1 MARRLSLPHKPLIR
15 QLVISIDGKI
25 LSFLEIY
32 RRQLLDAAGL
42 MFLFGVIVGF
52 LSPLYSITER
62 LVFLYLFATV
72 VPSLLFEIAIDLSS
86 AILCLICYWN
96 LKRERLKLVSI
107 RGTVAAG
114 LFILTGAWL
123 TGLLVFGAAL
133 ISSLCQT
140 R

>member
-1 MARRLSLPHKPLIR
+1 MERRLSLPHKSLIR
-15 QLVISIDGKI
+15 QLVISINGKL
-25 LSFLEIY
+25 LSFLETN

-42 MFLFGVIVGF
+42 MFLLGVVVGS
-52 LSPLYSITER
+52 LSPLYSIMER
-62 LVFLYLFATV
+62 LVLFYLFATV
-72 VPSLLFEIAIDLSS
+72 VPSLLFEIAVYLSS

-96 LKRERLKLVSI
+96 LKRERLRLVGI

-123 TGLLVFGAAL
+123 AGLLVFGAAL
-133 ISSLCQT
+133 ISSFCQT